1 MPALPIRSCLV
12 AVAILAAPAAA
23 SAAPADCELAML
35 KAATV
40 VDLGRRAAASQYY
53 VEASDLATGARI
65 PAIDAAHRAKAC
77 GCPEAIPFLA
87 DAALAAERTTATTFL
102 TSMQQ
107 YGNEIRKSGEA
118 AIAALQKCAAR

>member
-1 MPALPIRSCLV
+1 MPAPPLRFLV
-12 AVAILAAPAAA
+12 AAFPILVAPAPAWAAPV
-23 SAAPADCELAML
+23 DCEIAMI
-35 KAATV
+35 KATTV
-40 VDLGRRAAASQYY
+40 ADLGRRAAASQAY

-77 GCPEAIPFLA
+77 GCPDAIPFLA
-87 DAALAAERTTATTFL
+87 DAALAAERTTSTTFL

-107 YGNEIRKSGEA
+107 YGDEIRKKGEA

>member
-1 MPALPIRSCLV
+1 MPASLLRHS
-12 AVAILAAPAAA
+12 LAALAIAFVPAAVC
-23 SAAPADCELAML
+23 AAPVDCELAML

-40 VDLGRRAAASQYY
+40 VDLGRRAAASQFY

-107 YGNEIRKSGEA
+107 YGIEIRKNGEA

>member
-1 MPALPIRSCLV
+1 MLRLSFAALAIVVVPA
-12 AVAILAAPAAA
+12 AVFAAPV
-23 SAAPADCELAML
+23 DCELAML
-35 KAATV
+35 KATTV
-40 VDLGRRAAASQYY
+40 VDLGRRAAASQAYT
-53 VEASDLATGARI
+53 EASDLATGARI

-107 YGNEIRKSGEA
+107 YGDQIRKNGEA